1 MWHDYA
7 QALFTAFS
15 LAGMAFG
22 IGKLVVVLGER
33 SIERRHG
40 TGGVREVIARRAKL
54 ETGLEARKAQRA
66 VELRKIEDEIRDLL
80 RRRQALERQMRDS
93 QHSGDQL
100 IRLIGEEIAGTPCYT
115 AQVVNKYVG
124 SGANQHKQHAFID
137 SSWALPQTM
146 EVWART
152 MPVARAEI
160 ERRYP
165 PAFGYVVLRLQDAAQ
180 ADRFGGGHARSH
192 GDDAP
197 VAKAS

>member
-1 MWHDYA
+1 MWNEYA
-7 QALFTAFS
+7 QALFTAFALS
-15 LAGMAFG
+15 GMAFG
-22 IGKLVVVLGER
+22 IGKVAIILGER
-33 SIERRHG
+33 AIERRHG

-54 ETGLEARKAQRA
+54 ETGLEARKDQRA
-66 VELRKIEDEIRDLL
+66 AELRKVNEEIRDLM
-80 RRRQALERQMRDS
+80 RRRQALERQLKDA
-93 QHSGDQL
+93 QHSGDQI
-100 IRLIGEEIAGTPCYT
+100 IRLVGEELEGTPCYI

-124 SGANQHKQHAFID
+124 SAAQQKQHAFID

-165 PAFGYVVLRLQDAAQ
+165 PAFGYVVVRLQDA
-180 ADRFGGGHARSH
+180 RHGGAPA
-192 GDDAP
+192 GDDSVP

>member
-1 MWHDYA
+1 MWNEYA
-7 QALFTAFS
+7 QALFTAFALS
-15 LAGMAFG
+15 GMAFG

-33 SIERRHG
+33 SIERRYG

-54 ETGLEARKAQRA
+54 ETGLEARKGQRDA
-66 VELRKIEDEIRDLL
+66 ELRKVQDEIRDLM
-80 RRRQALERQMRDS
+80 RRRQALDRQIKDA
-93 QHSGDQL
+93 QQSGDQ
-100 IRLIGEEIAGTPCYT
+100 IVRLVGEEIAGTPCYI

-124 SGANQHKQHAFID
+124 SGAQKHHAFID
-137 SSWALPQTM
+137 ASWALPQTM

-165 PAFGYVVLRLQDAAQ
+165 PAFGYVVLRLQDVAHGPADDTSDAA
-180 ADRFGGGHARSH
+180 H
-192 GDDAP
+192 P